1 MRLVSVDAQAVVL
14 AAGLGKRMRSRL
26 PKVLHRAGERPVLGH
41 VLAAVEE
48 AGCRPVTVVVGHGAE
63 QVQAAFGDRP
73 LDFARQSSPLGT
85 GDALRSA
92 REVFSSRPPG
102 RLLVLY
108 GDQPLLRGET
118 LRTLLDTHRREG
130 AAATLLSFERPGP
143 NAYGRVIRGPDGAV
157 ERIVE
162 AADASPDERSVTE
175 LNAGVYVFEREPL
188 LPALDRLEAR
198 NAQGELYLTDV
209 VALLRSEGHRVSS
222 MLTQDADEA
231 LGVNTLAELAEAAR
245 ILNAR
250 RLHALLEAGAVLED
264 PATTQVGP
272 DVVIEPEAVIR
283 PFCVLEGRSVIRS
296 GAAVG
301 PFAHLVDVEVCAGA
315 QVLDHCLLRE
325 CTVEAAASV
334 GPFTHV
340 RPATVIGAGARVGNF
355 VELKK
360 THLGKGSKAPHLSYL
375 GDSTIGP
382 GVNVGAGTITCNY
395 DGRLKH
401 PTTIA
406 TGAFIG
412 SNSTLVAP
420 VTIGEG
426 AYVAAGSV
434 ITQDVPAD
442 ALGLGR
448 GRQVVKPGWARQ
460 RREALADSKPRP

>member
-1 MRLVSVDAQAVVL
+1 MSLDAQAVVL

-26 PKVLHRAGERPVLGH
+26 PKVLHRAGDRPVLGY
-41 VLAAVEE
+41 VLAAVEG

-63 QVQAAFGDRP
+63 LVEAAFEGEP
-73 LDFARQSSPLGT
+73 LEFARQSSPLGT

-92 REVFSSRPPG
+92 REIFSSRPPE

-108 GDQPLLRGET
+108 GDQPLLRSET
-118 LRTLLDTHRREG
+118 LRTLLETHLRAG
-130 AAATLLSFERPGP
+130 AAATLLSFELPGP
-143 NAYGRVIRGPDGAV
+143 SAYGRVIRGMDGAV

-162 AADASPDERSVTE
+162 AADASPDEHAVRE
-175 LNAGVYVFEREPL
+175 LNAGVYVFERGPL
-188 LPALDRLEAR
+188 LPALDRLEAH
-198 NAQGELYLTDV
+198 NAQGEYYLTDV
-209 VALLRSEGHRVSS
+209 VALLRSEGLRVCA
-222 MLTQDADEA
+222 MPTQDPDEA
-231 LGVNTLAELAEAAR
+231 LGVNTLAELAKAAR

-250 RLHALLEAGAVLED
+250 RLHQLLETGALLED
-264 PATTQVGP
+264 PTSIRVGP
-272 DVVIEPEAVIR
+272 DVVVEPEAVIR
-283 PFCVLEGRSVIRS
+283 PFCVLEGHSVIRS

-301 PFAHLVDVEVCAGA
+301 PFARLVDVEVGAGA

-334 GPFTHV
+334 GPFAHV

-406 TGAFIG
+406 AGAFIG

-434 ITQDVPAD
+434 VTQDVPAD
-442 ALGLGR
+442 ALVLGR
-448 GRQVVKPGWARQ
+448 ARQVVKPGWARQ
-460 RREALADSKPRP
+460 RREALAGSKPRP